1 MKNTDKI
8 FKKLSSKIGQIALL
22 LDPEKCANLLVL
34 KEILKK
40 AEFSQIDYIFIGGS
54 TVTKNEFDKTVDFI
68 KSNSKLPLVIF
79 PGASHQI
86 SEEADAILYLSLL
99 SGRNPDYL
107 IGHHIQTALEV
118 YEMDIEVLPTAYILI
133 DGGTRSSVAY
143 VSQTIPIP
151 RDQISIIKNTATAG
165 VLQGKKIIYFDAGSG
180 AEFSVD
186 PKIIE
191 EVKFLEVPL
200 IVGGGIRTIEQIDSF
215 KEVGVN
221 IIVIGNHIEENIDFL
236 LDIYSYNLTKN

>member
-8 FKKLSSKIGQIALL
+8 FKKLSSSTGQIALL
-22 LDPEKCANLLVL
+22 LDPEKCSNLFVL

-40 AEFSQIDYIFIGGS
+40 AEFSQLDYIFIGGS
-54 TVTKNEFDKTVDFI
+54 TVTKNEFDKTIDFI
-68 KSNSKLPLVIF
+68 KANSNLPLVIF

-86 SEEADAILYLSLL
+86 SEKADAILYLSLL
-99 SGRNPDYL
+99 SGRNPDFL

-118 YEMDIEVLPTAYILI
+118 YDMDIEVLPTAYILI
-133 DGGTRSSVAY
+133 DGGTKSSVAY

-180 AEFSVD
+180 ADFSVNS
-186 PKIIE
+186 KTIE
-191 EVKFLEVPL
+191 EVQFLNTPI
-200 IVGGGIRTIEQIDSF
+200 IVGGGIRSIEQIEKLNKS
-215 KEVGVN
+215 GVN
-221 IIVIGNHIEENIDFL
+221 IIVIGNHIEDNIDFL
-236 LDIYSYNLTKN
+236 LDIHSYNLTKN

>member
-8 FKKLSSKIGQIALL
+8 FKKLSSKKGQIALL
-22 LDPEKCANLLVL
+22 LDPEKCSNLLVL

-40 AEFSQIDYIFIGGS
+40 AEFSQMDYIFIGGS
-54 TVTKNEFDKTVDFI
+54 TVTKNEFDKTIDFI
-68 KSNSKLPLVIF
+68 KANSNLPLVIF

-86 SEEADAILYLSLL
+86 SEKADAILYLSLL
-99 SGRNPDYL
+99 SGRNPDFL
-107 IGHHIQTALEV
+107 IGHHIQTATEV
-118 YEMDIEVLPTAYILI
+118 YNMDIEVLPTAYILI
-133 DGGTRSSVAY
+133 DGGTKSSVAY

-180 AEFSVD
+180 ADFSVN

-191 EVKFLEVPL
+191 EVQFLETPT
-200 IVGGGIRTIEQIDSF
+200 IVGGGIRTIEQIKAL
-215 KEVGVN
+215 KEIGVN
-221 IIVIGNHIEENIDFL
+221 IIVIGNHIEENVDFL
-236 LDIYSYNLTKN
+236 LDIHSYNLTKN